1 MGKVFNIET
10 PKNARFFIVEQREDG
25 AYVLKVF
32 SNETKIL
39 FEKRLKKKMKG
50 EIHGKPHYIFEVEK

>member
-1 MGKVFNIET
+1 MGKVFGIET

-25 AYVLKVF
+25 TYVLKVF
-32 SNETKIL
+32 SDSANVC

-50 EIHGKPHYIFEVEK
+50 EIHGKPHYIFEAEK

>member
-25 AYVLKVF
+25 TYVLKVF

-39 FEKRLKKKMKG
+39 FEKRLKKKRKG
-50 EIHGKPHYIFEVEK
+50 EIHGKPHYIFEAEK

>member
-1 MGKVFNIET
+1 MGKVFGIKI
-10 PKNARFFIVEQREDG
+10 PKNARMVLVEQREDG
-25 AYVLKVF
+25 TYVLKVF

-50 EIHGKPHYIFEVEK
+50 EIHGKPHYVFEVEK